1 MALKTMDDLFLEEIK
16 DLYDAEK
23 QLVKALPKMAKA
35 ASSQELRAGFQ
46 EHLAQ
51 TKGHVQRLE
60 RIFSLLDKKPSAKK
74 CEAMRGLV
82 EEGEE
87 IIDEIDA
94 SPLRDAALIG
104 AAQKVEHY
112 EIASYGTCR
121 TFAQMNGHS
130 DAARLLEQTLEEEKE
145 TDQRLTEIAE
155 GMVNEE
161 AIEMGSSGGGAGE

>member
-1 MALKTMDDLFLEEIK
+1 LFLEEIK

-46 EHLAQ
+46 KHREQ

-87 IIDEIDA
+87 VIDEIDA

-130 DAARLLEQTLEEEKE
+130 DAARLLEQTLEEEKQ
-145 TDQRLTEIAE
+145 TDKRLTEIAE

-161 AIEMGSSGGGAGE
+161 AIEMGSSG

>member
-1 MALKTMDDLFLEEIK
+1 MAIKTMDDLFLEEIK

-35 ASSQELRAGFQ
+35 ASSKELREGFQ
-46 EHLAQ
+46 EHLEQ
-51 TKGHVQRLE
+51 TKGHAKRLE
-60 RIFSLLDKKPSAKK
+60 RIFGLLDKKPSASK
-74 CEAMRGLV
+74 CEAMRGLI

-94 SPLRDAALIG
+94 SPLLDAALI
-104 AAQKVEHY
+104 ASAQKVEHY

-121 TFAQMNGHS
+121 TFAQMNGNS
-130 DAARLLEQTLEEEKE
+130 DAARLLEQTLEEEKQ

-161 AIEMGSSGGGAGE
+161 AIEMGSSGGGAGA